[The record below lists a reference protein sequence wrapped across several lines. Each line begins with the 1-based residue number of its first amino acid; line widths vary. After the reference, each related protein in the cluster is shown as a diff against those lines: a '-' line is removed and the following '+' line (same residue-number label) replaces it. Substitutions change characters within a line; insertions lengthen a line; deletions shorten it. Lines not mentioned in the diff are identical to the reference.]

1 MPEQTIDVKKPFPEG
16 AIFIPPPKR
25 KKPSLWQR
33 FWRLAGL
40 VKARVFSKS
49 FDLSAAKKLRPIN
62 LKPARPYDW
71 QKWFRPQVTSLRRA
85 WFASWYSPRRWPL
98 LALVGL
104 RKCFIV
110 FVIFAFSLYLFI
122 GSGSVFAVSWQKQQE
137 LTPLASEI
145 VNQLELSLEKIIQGE
160 TAEAQVLLAASQ
172 KQLNQLQADFGGINL
187 PASLFN
193 QSKLGLGLLAL
204 RLGDE
209 LTQGIDAIAKAV
221 SRMKTL
227 ALASALGE
235 LDRSRPHLLESQR
248 LLGLAD
254 FNGLYEGQLAH
265 LNQLSEGLAQSIN
278 LLSGIKNLSPLLIKL
293 TGSPDPAKILILLQN
308 TGESR
313 ATGGFIGVFAL
324 ASFKDGKLNN
334 LSIHDSY
341 DFDGRLFQEVKAP
354 PFLRPYV
361 NNIALRDSNHQ
372 PDFPTSARLA
382 AWFLEQEKGPTVDA
396 VIALNENILADILR
410 LVGPINLP
418 EYQLTVD
425 SNNFYLTL
433 EYVIETSKDHPNT
446 PKQILIDLIDQIIKR
461 LAENP
466 QPLVLLEQVL
476 RLASEKQI
484 LIYSPEP
491 ELSKVV
497 EQLGVS
503 GIFPPPLSK
512 KQDFLAVIHTSLSG
526 NKSDYFIDTNYTHST
541 FISRKGKLVNRLEIE
556 RRHHFAKTE
565 EDFLRNNFSSFIK
578 EQRKSGDVLL
588 WTLGAGPNQD
598 LVRVFVPYGSKL
610 ISAYGV
616 ALTDVSIREDEQ
628 AGLTVFEFR
637 QSTNRGDTSKVA
649 LRYELP
655 FYLPPDQY
663 ALYQLKFS
671 QQPGQKSTSMNK
683 EMIPTGQQLYF
694 LNQQQELERVS
705 PYRETMKLS
714 QDHTFA
720 VIVEQ

>member
-254 FNGLYEGQLAH
+254 FNGLSEGQLAH

-278 LLSGIKNLSPLLIKL
+278 LLP
-293 TGSPDPAKILILLQN
+293 
-308 TGESR
+308 
-313 ATGGFIGVFAL
+313 
-324 ASFKDGKLNN
+324 
-334 LSIHDSY
+334 
-341 DFDGRLFQEVKAP
+341 
-354 PFLRPYV
+354 
-361 NNIALRDSNHQ
+361 
-372 PDFPTSARLA
+372 
-382 AWFLEQEKGPTVDA
+382 
-396 VIALNENILADILR
+396 
-410 LVGPINLP
+410 
-418 EYQLTVD
+418 
-425 SNNFYLTL
+425 
-433 EYVIETSKDHPNT
+433 
-446 PKQILIDLIDQIIKR
+446 
-461 LAENP
+461 
-466 QPLVLLEQVL
+466 
-476 RLASEKQI
+476 
-484 LIYSPEP
+484 
-491 ELSKVV
+491 
-497 EQLGVS
+497 
-503 GIFPPPLSK
+503 
-512 KQDFLAVIHTSLSG
+512 
-526 NKSDYFIDTNYTHST
+526 
-541 FISRKGKLVNRLEIE
+541 
-556 RRHHFAKTE
+556 
-565 EDFLRNNFSSFIK
+565 
-578 EQRKSGDVLL
+578 
-588 WTLGAGPNQD
+588 
-598 LVRVFVPYGSKL
+598 
-610 ISAYGV
+610 
-616 ALTDVSIREDEQ
+616 
-628 AGLTVFEFR
+628 
-637 QSTNRGDTSKVA
+637 
-649 LRYELP
+649 
-655 FYLPPDQY
+655 
-663 ALYQLKFS
+663 
-671 QQPGQKSTSMNK
+671 
-683 EMIPTGQQLYF
+683 
-694 LNQQQELERVS
+694 
-705 PYRETMKLS
+705 
-714 QDHTFA
+714 
-720 VIVEQ
+720 